1 MDTIKR
7 GLGAVWNAWKA
18 FGKFMG
24 DIVGRIFLML
34 FYLTVALPF
43 GIGARLLSDPLDV
56 KDKDKK
62 PEWIKRESL
71 EATMEV
77 AQRQF

>member
-1 MDTIKR
+1 MDAIKR

-18 FGKFMG
+18 FGKLMG
-24 DIVGRIFLML
+24 DIVGRVFLML
-34 FYLTVALPF
+34 FYLTIALPF
-43 GIGARLLSDPLDV
+43 GIGARLLSDPLDI
-56 KDKDKK
+56 KNQNKK

-71 EATMEV
+71 EPTMEI

>member
-1 MDTIKR
+1 MDAIKR
-7 GLGAVWNAWKA
+7 GLSAIWSGWKA

-24 DIVGRIFLML
+24 DIIGRVFLML
-34 FYLTVALPF
+34 FYLTIALPF
-43 GIGARLLSDPLDV
+43 GLGSRLFSDPLDV
-56 KDKDKK
+56 KDKNKK

-71 EATMEV
+71 EPTMEV